1 MKPIRIIEDIA
12 DESDSAEDAENDH
25 LLSEMHDASSDVN
38 SPLWN
43 GRNSSSKVETGSKK
57 KMGIFRIVL
66 TSGSGFFTDSYDL
79 FSIGLIIPILE
90 YLYYDTHK
98 MPDWEKGVLAG
109 ISLVG
114 TLCGQLIFGFL
125 GDILGRKRA
134 FILSSTLIMLASLG
148 SALAYPIGS
157 ASIMVLLILWRGILG
172 VGIGGDYPLA
182 ACISS
187 EFSEASTRGRVIA
200 TVFATQGFGILA
212 AALVTTAS
220 LAICGPSRLALAWR
234 MTLLFGCFAAVV
246 TFYFRL
252 TMEETP
258 QYEKKHQHD
267 QLQQGHGQ
275 EQGAPEKPTPSAMQL
290 LKERWKLLAATAS
303 TWFLLDVAFYA
314 QNLFNPVV
322 LQAIGLSSP
331 KESWTSEQDLY
342 NAVMRTCLGQVLIA
356 LFGTVC

>member
-182 ACISS
+182 ACIS
-187 EFSEASTRGRVIA
+187 I
-200 TVFATQGFGILA
+200 
-212 AALVTTAS
+212 TTAS